1 MRYCFVILHYMAHG
15 VTRCCLDALLRVLPG
30 EESSIIIVD
39 NGSPD
44 GSGVHLQKEYA
55 DNPKISFVML
65 KENIGFAR
73 GNNEGYKFAKDHFD
87 PDFIICMNNDILL
100 SDPTFLEKIAAEYE
114 ANPFAV
120 LGPDIFVPLSDNHQ
134 SPSRLQ
140 PMTKEEALAI
150 RKKYAR
156 KNRHFLYN
164 YITWNLKL
172 AFWIEKYPVPV
183 DHDSANPHEDCV
195 LQGACY
201 IFSRDFISA
210 RQLAFNPATFLYFE
224 EDILQLECA
233 RAGLKMRYSPAL
245 QVTHLEDASTRAA
258 YGSVY
263 HRTKMKSQ
271 KMVES
276 LDIFLKMLDGE

>member
-30 EESSIIIVD
+30 GDSSIVIVD

-44 GSGVHLQKEYA
+44 GSGVQLQKEYA
-55 DNPKISFVML
+55 GNKKISFVML

-73 GNNEGYKFAKDHFD
+73 GNNEGYKFARDHFD
-87 PDFIICMNNDILL
+87 PDFIICMNNDILI
-100 SDPTFLEKIAAEYE
+100 SDPGFLDKIAAEY
-114 ANPFAV
+114 AADPFAV
-120 LGPDIFVPLSDNHQ
+120 LGPDIFVPLRDWHQ
-134 SPSRLQ
+134 NPARLQ
-140 PMTKEEALAI
+140 PMSLEEAEAI

-156 KNRHFLYN
+156 KNRHFFYN
-164 YITWNLKL
+164 YLTWNLKL
-172 AFWIEKYPVPV
+172 AFWIERYPAPE
-183 DHDSANPHEDCV
+183 DHDSAHPHGDCV

-210 RQLAFNPATFLYFE
+210 RQLAFNPATFLFFE

-233 RAGLKMRYSPAL
+233 RAGLKMRYTPAL

-263 HRTKMKSQ
+263 QRTRMKSR

-276 LDIFLKMLDGE
+276 LDVFIQELSGE